1 MNGIGIISLTEIVQ
15 KINVTQYW
23 YADDGS
29 AAGDLKNFRAKLE
42 NLDVDGKAF
51 GYNVK
56 TSKCQLRLK
65 ENCHKCT
72 IKLFEP
78 TNFTMVDG
86 FGVLGLVITTS
97 SACDKYIEDENK
109 ITTPFKK
116 AFQNS

>member
-1 MNGIGIISLTEIVQ
+1 MGIISLIEIVQ

-42 NLDVDGKAF
+42 NLDVDRKAF

-56 TSKCQLRLK
+56 PSKCQLILK
-65 ENCHKCT
+65 ENRHKCA
-72 IKLFEP
+72 INLFEP
-78 TNFTMVDG
+78 TIFSMVDG
-86 FGVLGLVITTS
+86 FGVLGLFVTTS
-97 SACDKYIEDENK
+97 SACDKYIEDDNEK
-109 ITTPFKK
+109 TTPYKN